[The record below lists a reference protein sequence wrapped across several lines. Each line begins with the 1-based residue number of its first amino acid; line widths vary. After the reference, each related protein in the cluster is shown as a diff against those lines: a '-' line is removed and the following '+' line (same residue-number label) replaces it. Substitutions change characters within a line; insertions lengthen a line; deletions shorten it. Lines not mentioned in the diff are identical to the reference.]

1 MKTRNGK
8 ILGKQVMLEGLMT
21 LGKLETGQRT
31 LDFQCCEDV
40 QAEAFTGNFKVQG
53 MRDGNLYMEQKPGRK
68 RNSPLFREDDSSLSF
83 GQNRRYYYSLSLDE
97 EERELLPEK
106 LVSQA
111 VAIAMKFCKKYGIEF
126 KPLIVSG
133 L

>member
-21 LGKLETGQRT
+21 FGKLETGQRI

-53 MRDGNLYMEQKPGRK
+53 MRDGNLYMTQKPGRK
-68 RNSPLFREDDSSLSF
+68 RNKPEFREDDSSLSF
-83 GQNRRYYYSLSLDE
+83 GQNRRYYYSFSLDE

-126 KPLIVSG
+126 KPIIVNG